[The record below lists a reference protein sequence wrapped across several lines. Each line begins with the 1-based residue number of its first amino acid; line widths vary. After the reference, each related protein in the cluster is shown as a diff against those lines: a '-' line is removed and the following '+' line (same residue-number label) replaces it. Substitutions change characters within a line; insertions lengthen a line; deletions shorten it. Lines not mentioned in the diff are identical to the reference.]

1 MSLQFGAFVF
11 RGKEK
16 EKKWI
21 SIPSHH
27 HSPDGA
33 GHERVCVCLCV
44 CVCVCACLRE
54 NWCVCVWG
62 GGMREGITCRN
73 RNGSTET
80 QHWLD
85 FLIASRLRRMADA
98 AVCANSCSPKKNG
111 PNKLWQAGKEQCRMN
126 HARPMRYFA
135 ISQVWKMRAGL
146 RIAFIGS
153 SHLLRGAFPRELAK
167 MHSLCCLGKTET
179 VWCVPA

>member
-11 RGKEK
+11 REGEK
-16 EKKWI
+16 KKKWI

-27 HSPDGA
+27 HSPDGP
-33 GHERVCVCLCV
+33 GHEHVCVS
-44 CVCVCACLRE
+44 VCAWEKTGACA
-54 NWCVCVWG
+54 CVWG

-111 PNKLWQAGKEQCRMN
+111 PNKLWQAAKEQCRMN
-126 HARPMRYFA
+126 HVRPMRYFA

-146 RIAFIGS
+146 RIAFIGG